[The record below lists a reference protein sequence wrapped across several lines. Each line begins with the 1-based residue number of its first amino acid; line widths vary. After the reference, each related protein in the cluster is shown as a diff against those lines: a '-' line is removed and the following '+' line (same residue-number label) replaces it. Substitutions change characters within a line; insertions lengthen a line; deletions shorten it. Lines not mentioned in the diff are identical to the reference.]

1 MNDQRNRPRNNEDF
15 NLDSYLDEKA
25 SETQNQ
31 KSTPKKESHD
41 GNFFRNLMVITT
53 LVLVSVLYAHDWN
66 PMNVYHRFFPAEP
79 EVSEVTVAP
88 SSGDQAA
95 RIAAREARAAEVLA
109 QRLAEQQERVALR
122 EAERDARIAEIER
135 RAEELANSDELAG
148 LADESVS
155 MAIESAMEALN
166 QVDWEEFG
174 RQFEGMGEQIE
185 AEVLRGLAEADPSS
199 YQIINN
205 NSSNYTSS
213 EYAERIKELGIDQ
226 FTDSE
231 LSDLHEAKVPISFLE
246 ILDNSD
252 KLSKLSAEEIISL
265 FNC

>member
-1 MNDQRNRPRNNEDF
+1 MNDQRNRSQNKNPDF
-15 NLDSYLDEKA
+15 DLDSYLDEKA

-41 GNFFRNLMVITT
+41 GNFFRNLMVITA

-66 PMNVYHRFFPAEP
+66 PMNVYHRFFPAE
-79 EVSEVTVAP
+79 SEVTVAP
-88 SSGDQAA
+88 SSGNQAA

-199 YQIINN
+199 YKILNN

-265 FNC
+265 FN